1 MIMPS
6 KVYLLF
12 TFFFIIAALQPVFAI
27 QDANIRSESDST
39 RVLRWLAEV
48 ESDVEQGNLSEARRK
63 TRRADSLSDEL
74 QFQKGKALSSLRY
87 ADILINER
95 RQDSAIVVLREA
107 IEKYPV
113 SKLRVN
119 FYNLLA
125 VAYSYKGEDA
135 KAIETYEEALKY
147 VSRLDSAQIDRTNA
161 GIRQNMANAY
171 LDLGQ
176 TTLAFEYYLDAVRFA
191 EMTRDTSFWA
201 TTLNNIGNAYNQ
213 EENYERAA
221 FYLEKA
227 KSLSEQKNLKP
238 ELYRT
243 TLNLANTRNGQERLQ
258 EALDLYNE
266 ALELNNQIRP
276 DSPPVIVL
284 YNLGRLNGKL
294 GNYEKA
300 EAQFRESLAYSQQL
314 GIIQGEYYN
323 NFGLGNLY
331 REMERYEEG
340 IQYFE
345 NARDIAERL
354 GATPFM
360 QDIRQKLYETNREAN
375 RFEDALQYLE
385 LYKELSDSL
394 TSIEKEQ
401 ALAELENQL
410 ELDRQNEVNR
420 LLQDKQAQQERRLQV
435 QYVFIVVG
443 SLVIALIVVLL
454 LMMRKSA
461 REREEIN
468 RVLESQK
475 EELIEAN
482 KAKDK
487 LFAIIAHD
495 LRTPMTSMQGI
506 LHLLKDNVISKEEL
520 TQLIPELEMSIQKN
534 VHVMEDLLAWAKDQL
549 SGVKMEISAINIHN
563 VVDEIVSS
571 HTFIANKK
579 GVEVHHHIPEDEHVL
594 ADQNALQLVVRNV
607 VSNSIK
613 FTGKGDEIEIKAE
626 PNSHNVKI
634 IIRDTGIGI
643 PEEEAGK
650 VFSKKAWTREGTNKE
665 KGTGFGLSLSKEFVE
680 RMNGKIWFES
690 TEGEG
695 SIFYI
700 ELPKASSN

>member
-1 MIMPS
+1 MPS
-6 KVYLLF
+6 KVYQLL
-12 TFFFIIAALQPVFAI
+12 TFFFIIATLQPVYAI
-27 QDANIRSESDST
+27 QDASGRSESDST
-39 RVLRWLAEV
+39 LVLQWLSEA
-48 ESDVEQGNLSEARRK
+48 ESDIEQGNLSEARRK
-63 TRRADSLSDEL
+63 TQLADSLSTEL
-74 QFQKGKALSSLRY
+74 EFPEGKALCNLRY
-87 ADILINER
+87 ADILITER
-95 RQDSAIVVLREA
+95 RQDSAIVVLTEA
-107 IEKYPV
+107 IRMYPD

-119 FYNLLA
+119 FNNLLA

-135 KAIETYEEALKY
+135 KAIQTYEEALKF
-147 VSRLDSAQIDRTNA
+147 VSRLDSAKIDRTNA

-171 LDLGQ
+171 IDLGQ
-176 TTLAFEYYLDAVRFA
+176 TTLAFEHYLDAVRFA

-201 TTLNNIGNAYNQ
+201 TTLNNIGNAYNVQ
-213 EENYERAA
+213 ENYERAA

-227 KSLSEQKNLKP
+227 KSLSVQKNLKP

-243 TLNLANTRNGQERLQ
+243 TLNLANTRNDQERLQ

-284 YNLGRLNGKL
+284 YNLGRVNGKL

-300 EAQFRESLAYSQQL
+300 EAQFRESLTYSQQL

-323 NFGLGNLY
+323 NFGLGNLF
-331 REMERYEEG
+331 REIKRYEEA
-340 IQYFE
+340 IHYFE
-345 NARDIAERL
+345 NASDIAEKL
-354 GATPFM
+354 GTTPFI
-360 QDIRQKLYETNREAN
+360 QDIRQNLYETNREAN

-420 LLQDKQAQQERRLQV
+420 LLQDKQAQQERQLQV
-435 QYVFIVVG
+435 QYIFIVVG
-443 SLVIALIVVLL
+443 TLVIVLIVAFLF
-454 LMMRKSA
+454 MMRKSA

-468 RVLESQK
+468 RVLEAQK

-495 LRTPMTSMQGI
+495 LRTPMSSMQGI
-506 LHLLKDNVISKEEL
+506 LHLLKDNVISKEEI

-549 SGVKMEISAINIHN
+549 SGVKMEISPINVHN
-563 VVDEIVSS
+563 VVDEIVST
-571 HTFIANKK
+571 HAFIANKK
-579 GVEVHHHIPEDEHVL
+579 GVKVHHHIPEGEHVL

-607 VSNSIK
+607 ISNSIK
-613 FTGKGDEIEIKAE
+613 FTSKGDEIEIKTE
-626 PNSHNVKI
+626 PASHNMKI
-634 IIRDTGIGI
+634 IIKDTGIGI
-643 PEEEAGK
+643 PEEESDK
-650 VFSKKAWTREGTNKE
+650 VFSTKAWTREGTNKE

-695 SIFYI
+695 STFYI

>member
-1 MIMPS
+1 MPS
-6 KVYLLF
+6 KVYLLL
-12 TFFFIIAALQPVFAI
+12 TFFFIITALQPVYAI
-27 QDANIRSESDST
+27 QNANNRSESDSI
-39 RVLRWLAEV
+39 RVLQWLSEA
-48 ESDVEQGNLSEARRK
+48 ESDVEQGNLSEARSK
-63 TRRADSLSDEL
+63 TRLADSLSDEL
-74 QFQKGKALSSLRY
+74 QFQKGKALSGLRY
-87 ADILINER
+87 ADILIAER
-95 RQDSAIVVLREA
+95 QHDSAIIVLNEA
-107 IEKYPV
+107 IKTFPD

-119 FYNLLA
+119 FNNLLA
-125 VAYSYKGEDA
+125 AAYSYQGKDA

-171 LDLGQ
+171 IDLGQ
-176 TTLAFEYYLDAVRFA
+176 ATKAFEYYLDAVRFA

-201 TTLNNIGNAYNQ
+201 TTLNNIGNAYNVV
-213 EENYERAA
+213 EKYERAA

-243 TLNLANTRNGQERLQ
+243 SLNLANTRNGQQRLQ

-294 GNYEKA
+294 GNYEEA

-323 NFGLGNLY
+323 NSGLGNLFK
-331 REMERYEEG
+331 EMERYEEA

-360 QDIRQKLYETNREAN
+360 QDIRQKLYETNREAK

-420 LLQDKQAQQERRLQV
+420 LLQDKQVHQERRLQV

-454 LMMRKSA
+454 FMMRKSA
-461 REREEIN
+461 RQREEIN
-468 RVLESQK
+468 RMLKGQK

-487 LFAIIAHD
+487 LFTIIAHD

-506 LHLLKDNVISKEEL
+506 LQLLKDDVISKEEL
-520 TQLIPELEMSIQKN
+520 TQLIPELEMSIQGN
-534 VHVMEDLLAWAKDQL
+534 VQVMEDLLAWAKDQL
-549 SGVKMEISAINIHN
+549 SGVKMEINPINIHN

-579 GVEVHHHIPEDEHVL
+579 GVEIHHHIPEDVL
-594 ADQNALQLVVRNV
+594 VMADQNALQLAVRNV
-607 VSNSIK
+607 ISNSIK
-613 FTGKGDEIEIKAE
+613 FTRKGDEIVIKAE

-643 PEEEAGK
+643 PEEAADK
-650 VFSKKAWTREGTNKE
+650 VFSTKPWTREGTNKE
-665 KGTGFGLSLSKEFVE
+665 KGTGFGLTLSKEFVE

-690 TEGEG
+690 SEGEG
-695 SIFYI
+695 ATFYI

>member
-1 MIMPS
+1 MLS

-12 TFFFIIAALQPVFAI
+12 TFSFIIAALQPVYAL
-27 QDANIRSESDST
+27 QDANISSESDST
-39 RVLRWLAEV
+39 RVLRWLTEA
-48 ESDVEQGNLSEARRK
+48 ESDLEQGNLSEARRK

-87 ADILINER
+87 ADILINEQ
-95 RQDSAIVVLREA
+95 RQDSAIVVLNEA
-107 IEKYPV
+107 IKKYPD
-113 SKLRVN
+113 SNLRVN
-119 FYNLLA
+119 FNNLLA

-135 KAIETYEEALKY
+135 KAIETYEEGLKY
-147 VSRLDSAQIDRTNA
+147 VSRLDSAKIDRTNA

-176 TTLAFEYYLDAVRFA
+176 TTRAFEYYLDAVRFA
-191 EMTRDTSFWA
+191 EMTRDTTFWA
-201 TTLNNIGNAYNQ
+201 TTLNNIGNAYNS

-227 KSLSEQKNLKP
+227 MTLSEQKNLIP

-243 TLNLANTRNGQERLQ
+243 TLNLANTRNGQERLK

-294 GNYEKA
+294 GNYEQA

-331 REMERYEEG
+331 REMERYEEA

-345 NARDIAERL
+345 NAKDIAERL

-360 QDIRQKLYETNREAN
+360 QDIREKLYETNREAN
-375 RFEDALQYLE
+375 RFEEALLYLE

-420 LLQDKQAQQERRLQV
+420 LLQDKQAQQERQLQV
-435 QYVFIVVG
+435 QYIFIVVG

-454 LMMRKSA
+454 FMMRKSA

-468 RVLESQK
+468 TVLEAQK
-475 EELIEAN
+475 EELIEAS

-495 LRTPMTSMQGI
+495 LRTPMSSMQGI
-506 LHLLKDNVISKEEL
+506 LHLLKGNVISNEEL

-579 GVEVHHHIPEDEHVL
+579 GVEVHHHISEDEHVL

-626 PNSHNVKI
+626 PDSQNVKI

-643 PEEEAGK
+643 TKEAAGK
-650 VFSKKAWTREGTNKE
+650 VFSKESWTREGTNKE

-695 SIFYI
+695 STFYI

>member
-6 KVYLLF
+6 VVYQLL
-12 TFFFIIAALQPVFAI
+12 TYLFIIIALQPVYAI
-27 QDANIRSESDST
+27 QNTNSGNESDSS
-39 RVLRWLAEV
+39 RVLIWLSEA
-48 ESDVEQGNLSEARRK
+48 ESDLERSKLSEARRK
-63 TRRADSLSDEL
+63 TQLADSLSEKL
-74 QFQKGKALSSLRY
+74 EFSEGKALSSLRF
-87 ADILINER
+87 ADILITER
-95 RQDSAIVVLREA
+95 RQDSAIVILNEA
-107 IEKYPV
+107 IRKYPD
-113 SKLRVN
+113 SKLRAN
-119 FYNLLA
+119 YNNLLA
-125 VAYSYKGEDA
+125 AAYSYRGEEA
-135 KAIETYEEALKY
+135 KAIEAFKEALKY
-147 VSRLDSAQIDRTNA
+147 VSRLDSSKVDRTNA
-161 GIRQNMANAY
+161 AIRQNMANAY
-171 LDLGQ
+171 IDLGQ
-176 TTLAFEYYLDAVRFA
+176 TALAFEYYLDAVRFA
-191 EMTRDTSFWA
+191 EMTRDTSFLA
-201 TTLNNIGNAYNQ
+201 TTLNNIGHAYNM
-213 EENYERAA
+213 EENFERAA

-227 KSLSEQKNLKP
+227 RTLSKQKNLLP

-243 TLNLANTRNGQERLQ
+243 TLNLANTRNDQERLQ

-294 GNYEKA
+294 GNHEKA
-300 EAQFRESLAYSQQL
+300 EAQFRESLAHSRQM

-331 REMERYEEG
+331 REIERYEEA

-345 NARDIAERL
+345 NARDISESL
-354 GATPFM
+354 GATSLM
-360 QDIRQKLYETNREAN
+360 QDVRQKLYETNREAN

-420 LLQDKQAQQERRLQV
+420 LLQDKQAQQERRLEV
-435 QYVFIVVG
+435 QYIFIVVAA
-443 SLVIALIVVLL
+443 LVIVLIVVLL
-454 LMMRKSA
+454 FMMRKSA

-468 RVLESQK
+468 RVLEEQK

-534 VHVMEDLLAWAKDQL
+534 VHIMEDLLAWAKDQL
-549 SGVKMEISAINIHN
+549 SGVKMEISPINLYS

-571 HTFIANKK
+571 HTFIAQKK
-579 GVEVHHHIPEDEHVL
+579 GVTVHHCIQEGEHVL

-613 FTGKGDEIEIKAE
+613 FTRNGDEIEIKAE

-643 PEEEAGK
+643 PEEESDK
-650 VFSKKAWTREGTNKE
+650 VFSNKAWTREGTNKE

-680 RMNGKIWFES
+680 RMNGEIWFES

-695 SIFYI
+695 STFYI
-700 ELPKASSN
+700 ELPKA

>member
-1 MIMPS
+1 MPS
-6 KVYLLF
+6 KVYLLL
-12 TFFFIIAALQPVFAI
+12 TFFFIITALQPVYAI
-27 QDANIRSESDST
+27 QNANNRSESDSI
-39 RVLRWLAEV
+39 RVLQWLSEA
-48 ESDVEQGNLSEARRK
+48 ESDVEQGNLSEARSK
-63 TRRADSLSDEL
+63 TRLADSLSDEL

-87 ADILINER
+87 ADILIAER
-95 RQDSAIVVLREA
+95 QHDSAIIVLNEA
-107 IEKYPV
+107 IKTFPD

-119 FYNLLA
+119 FNNLLA
-125 VAYSYKGEDA
+125 AAYSYQGKDA

-171 LDLGQ
+171 IDLGQ
-176 TTLAFEYYLDAVRFA
+176 ATKAFEYYLDAVRFA

-201 TTLNNIGNAYNQ
+201 TTLNNIGNAYNVV
-213 EENYERAA
+213 EKYERAA

-243 TLNLANTRNGQERLQ
+243 SLNLANTRNGQQRLQ

-294 GNYEKA
+294 GNYEEA

-323 NFGLGNLY
+323 NSGLGNLFK
-331 REMERYEEG
+331 EMERYEEA

-360 QDIRQKLYETNREAN
+360 QDIRQKLYETNREAK

-420 LLQDKQAQQERRLQV
+420 LLQDKQVHQERRLQV

-454 LMMRKSA
+454 FMMRKSA
-461 REREEIN
+461 RQREEIN
-468 RVLESQK
+468 RMLKGQK

-487 LFAIIAHD
+487 LFTIIAHD

-506 LHLLKDNVISKEEL
+506 LQLLKDDVISKEEL
-520 TQLIPELEMSIQKN
+520 TQLIPELEMSIQGN
-534 VHVMEDLLAWAKDQL
+534 VQVMEDLLAWAKDQL
-549 SGVKMEISAINIHN
+549 SGVKMEINPINIHN

-579 GVEVHHHIPEDEHVL
+579 GVEIHHHIPEDVL
-594 ADQNALQLVVRNV
+594 VMADQNALQLAVRNV
-607 VSNSIK
+607 ISNSIK
-613 FTGKGDEIEIKAE
+613 FTRKGDEIVIKAE

-643 PEEEAGK
+643 PEEAADK
-650 VFSKKAWTREGTNKE
+650 VFSTKPWTREGTNKE
-665 KGTGFGLSLSKEFVE
+665 KGTGFGLTLSKEFVE

-690 TEGEG
+690 SEGEG
-695 SIFYI
+695 ATFYI